1 MYEMCCTCVSQAISN
16 AYATQILH
24 LPFIIALNSLC
35 FVFYKTNSCHVQ
47 RYCFSVVIVLIFFL
61 YNSLTTEN
69 QTAESWF
76 KTIAMD
82 DAAIVHRP
90 ISPYISRVNFCAFK
104 DSYSKITRFCSGIFS
119 SGILDFFSEAC
130 KVHFGIYSFNIL
142 GSMLGLLL

>member
-1 MYEMCCTCVSQAISN
+1 
-16 AYATQILH
+16 
-24 LPFIIALNSLC
+24 
-35 FVFYKTNSCHVQ
+35 
-47 RYCFSVVIVLIFFL
+47 VVIVLIFFL

-82 DAAIVHRP
+82 NAAIVHRP

-119 SGILDFFSEAC
+119 SGIPDFFSEAS
-130 KVHFGIYSFNIL
+130 KVHFSIYSFNIL
-142 GSMLGLLL
+142 GSMLGLLLQTKMNLYTYLICHLVSKAHDHVFLGTGAFLTIAALVQAF